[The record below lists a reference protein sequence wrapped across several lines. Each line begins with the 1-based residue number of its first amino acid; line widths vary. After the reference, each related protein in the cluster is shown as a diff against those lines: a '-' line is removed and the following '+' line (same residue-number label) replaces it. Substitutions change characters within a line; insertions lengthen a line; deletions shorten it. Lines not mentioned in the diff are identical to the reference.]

1 MSARPLVSVFSTS
14 SKEKAVHSV
23 SLPAVFVS
31 PIRPDLV
38 TFVFNQ
44 MNRNHRQPYAVS
56 PQAGHQ
62 CAAESWGTGRA
73 VSRIPRVHG
82 RGTGRSGQGAFGNM
96 CRGGRMF
103 NPTKIWRKWHRK
115 VNVNQRRYAV
125 ASALAASA
133 IPALVQARGH
143 RIQNTPE
150 IPLILSDD
158 LQEVV
163 KTAKAVS
170 ILTKIGA
177 YTDVE
182 KVRSSKAIRRGKGKS
197 RNRRYTQRR
206 GPLVIYNKDKG
217 LVKAFRNV
225 GGVETC
231 CVSRLNLLQLAPGG
245 HLGRFVIWTKSAF
258 ERLDALYGTLKSGA
272 REKHSYHLPRPA
284 MTQADLH
291 RIVNSDEVQSVLRR
305 KRKSPRAA
313 RKKNALKNLG
323 VMHKLNPFYKT
334 QRRREIL
341 KAKKVAKAGPKKLSN
356 EEKKKLRPKNK
367 RLRAQ
372 KTAIARRLTKN

>member
-14 SKEKAVHSV
+14 SKEKAVQSV
-23 SLPAVFVS
+23 ALPSVLVS

-44 MNRNHRQPYAVS
+44 MNKNHRQPYAVS

-82 RGTGRSGQGAFGNM
+82 SGTGRSGQGAFGNM

-158 LQEVV
+158 LQEVS
-163 KTAKAVS
+163 KTSKAVN
-170 ILTKIGA
+170 ILTKVGA

-182 KVRSSKAIRRGKGKS
+182 KVRASKAIRKGKGKS

-231 CVSRLNLLQLAPGG
+231 AVSRLNLLQLAPGG

-258 ERLDALYGTLKSGA
+258 ERLESLYGTQKSA
-272 REKHSYHLPRPA
+272 AKEKNHYHLPRAA

-291 RIVNSDEVQSVLRR
+291 RLVNSDEVQSVLRR
-305 KRKSPRAA
+305 KRKAPRAA

-323 VMHKLNPFYKT
+323 VMDKLNPFHKT

-341 KAKKVAKAGPKKLSN
+341 KAKKLAKEGPKKLTV
-356 EEKKKLRPKNK
+356 EEKRKLRSKNKKLRS
-367 RLRAQ
+367 Q
-372 KTAIARRLTKN
+372 KVSIGRRLTKN